1 MEYGVGDVSIAA
13 TAVVCKTAV
22 LEGNIR
28 IGKGTVLHPKCRV
41 IAEGGPIHIGS
52 NNIVEELACI
62 HNRSTTGETLEIGDN
77 NAIEIGAGTSSLS
90 LSLSLSFASCFLFSF
105 SVFSLLVLLSLAL
118 RSSFSRPL
126 FSLCSPFS
134 SLFSAPFS
142 PGLSSLSA
150 HSSSFADLTLLIV
163 VHAKRIGNNNVIE
176 AKGFFFV
183 SLFFLVV
190 CGLLKGTLFLFCCA
204 LISKTG
210 RRMCDR

>member
-77 NAIEIGAGTSSLS
+77 NAIEIGA
-90 LSLSLSFASCFLFSF
+90 
-105 SVFSLLVLLSLAL
+105 
-118 RSSFSRPL
+118 
-126 FSLCSPFS
+126 
-134 SLFSAPFS
+134 
-142 PGLSSLSA
+142 
-150 HSSSFADLTLLIV
+150 V

-176 AKGFFFV
+176 AKAKLGEGCVIGNGCTIGMAVVVGSNDSV
-183 SLFFLVV
+183 SDGTVV
-190 CGLLKGTLFLFCCA
+190 FGERNAQRKAEDAKEAHLAIHIRHLRILHQTLPKYNQVLKPSST
-204 LISKTG
+204 
-210 RRMCDR
+210 

>member
-77 NAIEIGAGTSSLS
+77 NAIEIGA
-90 LSLSLSFASCFLFSF
+90 
-105 SVFSLLVLLSLAL
+105 
-118 RSSFSRPL
+118 
-126 FSLCSPFS
+126 
-134 SLFSAPFS
+134 
-142 PGLSSLSA
+142 
-150 HSSSFADLTLLIV
+150 V

-176 AKGFFFV
+176 AKGFIFRFFILSYHLWLAQRETIV
-183 SLFFLVV
+183 FS
-190 CGLLKGTLFLFCCA
+190 CCA